1 MKEFT
6 LAVIAIAFFGIA
18 SGQTRTEWQQ
28 KVAPSL
34 LTKSSD
40 GASFPFLIV
49 LSSQA
54 NVKDASQLN
63 TKEEKASYV
72 FSQLKFKATQ
82 TQTGILSLLDDMNV
96 PHQSL
101 FIVNAIKATG
111 NIDLIRTLA
120 SRPDVKKILD
130 DADQKFAGPVEW
142 SQENGSRQTIEWGI
156 DMINADEVWALGYR
170 GQGVVV
176 GGEDTGYQWDHEAI
190 KNQYRGYDADRDTVD
205 HNYNW
210 HDAIHEISVLSP
222 DSLNSC
228 GLNLKAPC
236 DDFGHGSHTMGTM
249 VGHDG
254 DNEIGVAPDS
264 KWCGCRNMERG
275 NGSPFTYLECFQW
288 FLAPTNL
295 NDENPDPSKSPAVI
309 NNSWGCPES
318 EGCDPSNWEILN
330 QAVINLKLGGVV
342 VVVSAGNDGSG
353 CSSVTSPAAIYEAS
367 FSVGATAENDTIAGF
382 SSRGPVAVDS
392 SFRTKPNVSAP
403 GVHVRSVKLGGGYVR
418 SSGTSMAG
426 PHVVGL
432 VALMISANPS
442 LAGKV
447 DLIEDIIEST
457 CVPKTTD
464 QNCGNIPGSQVPN
477 NTYGYGRVDALAA
490 VQAALALI
498 PTATSNPNP
507 YADVSVY
514 PNPVKDEF
522 IIDAGISK
530 GEMSFDLF
538 DAQGRFVMHHQWNT
552 SGRSIEKINLEA
564 NEPGMYFYRI
574 MNAGVMKQGLVVKQ

>member
-6 LAVIAIAFFGIA
+6 LAIFAIALFSIA
-18 SGQTRTEWQQ
+18 SAQTRTEWQH
-28 KVAPSL
+28 KVSPSL
-34 LTKSSD
+34 LVKSAD
-40 GASFPFLIV
+40 GASYPFLIV

-54 NVKDASQLN
+54 NTGDAKHLS

-72 FSQLKFKATQ
+72 FNQLKTKAKETQ
-82 TQTGILSLLDDMNV
+82 SAIIGLLEEMNI

-101 FIVNAIKATG
+101 FIVNAIKANG

-120 SRPDVKKILD
+120 SRTDVKKILD

-142 SQENGSRQTIEWGI
+142 SADNGSRQTIEWGI
-156 DMINADEVWALGYR
+156 DMINADDVWALGYR

-176 GGEDTGYQWDHEAI
+176 GGEDTGYQWDHDAI
-190 KNQYRGYDADRDTVD
+190 KNQYRGYDASRDTVD

-222 DSLNSC
+222 DSINSC
-228 GLNLKAPC
+228 GINIKAPC

-249 VGHDG
+249 VGLDG
-254 DNEIGVAPDS
+254 DNEIGVAPES

-288 FLAPTNL
+288 FLAPTDL

-309 NNSWGCPES
+309 NNSWGCPQS

-330 QAVINLKLGGVV
+330 EAVINLKLGGVV

-432 VALMISANPS
+432 VALMISANPA
-442 LAGKV
+442 LAGNV
-447 DLIEDIIEST
+447 DLIEDIIEHT

-464 QNCGNIPGSQVPN
+464 QNCGDIPGSQVPN

-490 VQAALALI
+490 VQAALALV
-498 PTATSNPNP
+498 PTATINSNPN
-507 YADVSVY
+507 ADVKVY
-514 PNPVKDEF
+514 PNPVKDEC
-522 IIDAGISK
+522 IIETGNST

-538 DAQGRFVMHHQWNT
+538 DARGRFVMHHQWNVG
-552 SGRSIEKINLEA
+552 GRSIEKINLEA
-564 NEPGMYFYRI
+564 NAPGMYFYRI
-574 MNAGVMKQGLVVKQ
+574 MNAGVVKQGMMVKE

>member
-18 SGQTRTEWQQ
+18 SGQTITGWQQ
-28 KVAPSL
+28 KVSTSL
-34 LTKSSD
+34 LTKSED
-40 GASFPFLIV
+40 GASYPFLIV

-54 NVKDASQLN
+54 KVTEAKQLN
-63 TKEEKASYV
+63 TKEEKANYV
-72 FSQLKFKATQ
+72 FNQLKSKAKETQ
-82 TQTGILSLLDDMNV
+82 VNIISLLDEMNI

-120 SRPDVKKILD
+120 SRNDVKKILD

-142 SQENGSRQTIEWGI
+142 SADNGYRQTTEWGI
-156 DMINADEVWALGYR
+156 NMINADDVWALGYR

-190 KNQYRGYDADRDTVD
+190 KNQYRGYDAVRDTVD

-249 VGHDG
+249 VGLAG
-254 DNEIGVAPDS
+254 DNEIGVAPES

-288 FLAPTNL
+288 FLAPTDL
-295 NDENPDPSKSPAVI
+295 NNENPDPSKSPAVI

-330 QAVINLKLGGVV
+330 EAVINLKLGGVV
-342 VVVSAGNDGSG
+342 VVVSAGNSGSG
-353 CSSVTSPAAIYEAS
+353 CSSIDTPAAIYEAS

-403 GVHVRSVKLGGGYVR
+403 GVHVRSVKLGGGYVN

-432 VALMISANPS
+432 VALMISANPA
-442 LAGKV
+442 LLGHV
-447 DLIEDIIEST
+447 DLIEDIIEHT
-457 CVPKTTD
+457 CAAKTTD

-498 PTATSNPNP
+498 PTATTNPDSDI
-507 YADVSVY
+507 DVKVY
-514 PNPVKDEF
+514 PNPVNDDF
-522 IIDAGISK
+522 IIEVGHSS

-538 DAQGRFVMHHQWNT
+538 DAQGKIVMHHLLNT
-552 SGRSIEKINLEA
+552 GANSIEKISLAEKTS
-564 NEPGMYFYRI
+564 GIYFYRI
-574 MNAGVMKQGLVVKQ
+574 MNAGVVKQGMLVKQ